1 MIKKARTWFKLF
13 LEVKERLLD
22 DKDVQ
27 KQEEGITQKRMN
39 KQSEQK

>member
-1 MIKKARTWFKLF
+1 MIKKARTRFKLF
-13 LEVKERLLD
+13 LEVKERFLD
-22 DKDVQ
+22 DKDFQ

>member
-1 MIKKARTWFKLF
+1 MIKKARTRFKLF

-22 DKDVQ
+22 DKGFQ

-39 KQSEQK
+39 TQSEQK

>member
-1 MIKKARTWFKLF
+1 VIKKARTRFKVF

-22 DKDVQ
+22 NKDFQ

>member
-1 MIKKARTWFKLF
+1 MIKKARTRFKLF

-22 DKDVQ
+22 DKGFQ

>member
-1 MIKKARTWFKLF
+1 MIKKARTSFKLF

-39 KQSEQK
+39 KQSE